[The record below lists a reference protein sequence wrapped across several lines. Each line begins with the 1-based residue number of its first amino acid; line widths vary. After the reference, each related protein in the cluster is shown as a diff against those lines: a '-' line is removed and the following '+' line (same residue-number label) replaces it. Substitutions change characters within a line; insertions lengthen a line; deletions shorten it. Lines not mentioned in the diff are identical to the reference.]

1 MAIEISHATTEDLP
15 ALVALLAML
24 FGQEREF
31 MPDPARQQR
40 GLDRILANPAIGA
53 LFVAKHHVEETTQ
66 VVGMANLLYSES
78 TFLGGPVAWLEDVI
92 VHPSWRSQGVGTQML
107 DHIKL
112 FARARGLLR
121 ITLLTD
127 FDNAAAMRRYEHAGF
142 TRSSM
147 VPMRIVFESG
157 VERR

>member
-1 MAIEISHATTEDLP
+1 MAIEISHATAEDLP
-15 ALVALLAML
+15 ALVALLGIL

-31 MPDPARQQR
+31 VPDPARQQR
-40 GLDRILANPAIGA
+40 GLERILANPAAGA
-53 LFVAKHHVEETTQ
+53 LFVANDRVAGAGQ

-107 DHIKL
+107 DHIKS
-112 FARARGLLR
+112 FARTRGLLR

-147 VPMRIVFESG
+147 VPMRIVFD
-157 VERR
+157 